1 MNLLALLC
9 NLYAEG
15 PATLRVLRRAG
26 IRTLPNVVATSDWAL
41 AELLGGS
48 PAAARRFAREAA
60 RLAASAGEAGAH
72 AFDAEEGSETA
83 AVLRSG
89 NSG

>member
-1 MNLLALLC
+1 MDLLAVLC

-26 IRTLPNVVATSDWAL
+26 IRTLPNVLATDDWAL

-48 PAAARRFAREAA
+48 PSAARRFAREAR
-60 RLAASAGEAGAH
+60 RLASSDLGLPFPE
-72 AFDAEEGSETA
+72 AEESSSPVA
-83 AVLRSG
+83 FYPPRSA
-89 NSG
+89 

>member
-1 MNLLALLC
+1 VDLLAVLC

-15 PATLRVLRRAG
+15 PATHRVLRRAG
-26 IRTLPNVVATSDWAL
+26 IRTLPNVLATSDWAL

-60 RLAASAGEAGAH
+60 RLAAPVPVL
-72 AFDAEEGSETA
+72 DAEEGGEALGRT
-83 AVLRSG
+83 G
-89 NSG
+89 

>member
-41 AELLGGS
+41 AEFLGTS

-60 RLAASAGEAGAH
+60 RLAASAGEAAVQ
-72 AFDAEEGSETA
+72 AFDVEEGSEAA

-89 NSG
+89 PSG

>member
-15 PATLRVLRRAG
+15 PTTLRVLRRAG
-26 IRTLPNVVATSDWAL
+26 IRTLPNVVAMSDWAL

-48 PAAARRFAREAA
+48 PAEARRFAREAA
-60 RLAASAGEAGAH
+60 RLSASTDSH
-72 AFDAEEGSETA
+72 DIEEGSEAA
-83 AVLRSG
+83 AVLRGGGSG
-89 NSG
+89 

>member
-1 MNLLALLC
+1 MDLLALLC

-60 RLAASAGEAGAH
+60 RLFASAGGDDVH
-72 AFDAEEGSETA
+72 TFDAEEGRETA
-83 AVLRSG
+83 AVLGTG

>member
-1 MNLLALLC
+1 VDLLALLC

-15 PATLRVLRRAG
+15 PATLRILRRAG

-60 RLAASAGEAGAH
+60 RLAAPVQAQ
-72 AFDAEEGSETA
+72 DAEEGGAELPHLRPA
-83 AVLRSG
+83 RSG
-89 NSG
+89 

>member
-1 MNLLALLC
+1 MDLLALLC

-26 IRTLPNVVATSDWAL
+26 IRTLPNVLATSDWAL

-48 PAAARRFAREAA
+48 PAAARRFAREAR
-60 RLAASAGEAGAH
+60 RLTGPFH
-72 AFDAEEGSETA
+72 ALDPEEGDDA
-83 AVLRSG
+83 LQLLRPARSG
-89 NSG
+89 

>member
-1 MNLLALLC
+1 VDPLAVLC

-26 IRTLPNVVATSDWAL
+26 IRTLPNVVATTDWAL

-48 PAAARRFAREAA
+48 PTAARRFAREAQ
-60 RLAASAGEAGAH
+60 RLAGPVAGAL
-72 AFDAEEGSETA
+72 DAEEGGEYPA
-83 AVLRSG
+83 FLRSRR
-89 NSG
+89 SG

>member
-1 MNLLALLC
+1 VNPLALLC

-26 IRTLPNVVATSDWAL
+26 IRTLPNVLAMSDWAL

-48 PAAARRFAREAA
+48 PAAARRFTREAA
-60 RLAASAGEAGAH
+60 RLSASTDGHDVEEANEA
-72 AFDAEEGSETA
+72 A
-83 AVLRSG
+83 AVLRTGPSG
-89 NSG
+89 

>member
-1 MNLLALLC
+1 VNLLALLC

-26 IRTLPNVVATSDWAL
+26 IRTIPNVLATSDWAL

-48 PAAARRFAREAA
+48 PASARRFAREAS
-60 RLAASAGEAGAH
+60 RLSSSAGDAEAN

-83 AVLRSG
+83 AMLRGGRSG
-89 NSG
+89 